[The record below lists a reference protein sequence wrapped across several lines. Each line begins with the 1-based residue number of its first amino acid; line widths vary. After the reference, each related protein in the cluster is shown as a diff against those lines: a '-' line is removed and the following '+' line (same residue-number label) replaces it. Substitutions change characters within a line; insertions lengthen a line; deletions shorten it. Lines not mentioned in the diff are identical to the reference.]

1 MRPFVLPAL
10 GALVVLGVAAYAYW
24 PSATPDASE
33 PERGDPMVTVLV
45 PETFSDLAILG
56 RNAFNGVCAECHGEN
71 AAGRF
76 GFGPPLIHRIYEPSH
91 HADVAFQL
99 AAAQGVGAHHW
110 RFGNM
115 PAQPDVTRGDVVA
128 IVAYVR
134 ELQRANGI
142 E

>member
-10 GALVVLGVAAYAYW
+10 GALVALGVAAYAYW

-115 PAQPDVTRGDVVA
+115 PAQPDVSRGDVLA